1 MAAATLGTKLFVLGG
16 KDSWGKEMTGVYSCD
31 LATHTISSDD
41 VRPMAT
47 PRHTF
52 CAATAAGRIYVV
64 GHGRL
69 GDEQETVEFF
79 DPGKRRG

>member
-1 MAAATLGTKLFVLGG
+1 
-16 KDSWGKEMTGVYSCD
+16 
-31 LATHTISSDD
+31 
-41 VRPMAT
+41 MAT

-79 DPGKRRG
+79 DPGEV